1 MMPAPPTDLWSR
13 FLIALAPPL
22 IAAAL
27 RLLYAT
33 VRLEYVSGD
42 ALLDRWSRGE
52 RTIVTFW
59 HNRVLMM
66 PRAYTGRKMC
76 IMNSH
81 SRDGEIATRALAR
94 FGIDSVR
101 GSASQGG
108 AAGFMRLVNAFR
120 RGSDLAVVP
129 DGPRGPRYTVKAG
142 VIHLARLTGAPL
154 FPASYAAT
162 RFKQLG
168 NWDRLIIPLP
178 FSRAVVTIGEPLTV
192 PRGADADEVE
202 RLRLE
207 LESRLNRLTQEA
219 ERHVGVAS
227 R

>member
-1 MMPAPPTDLWSR
+1 MTKSPPDDLVSR
-13 FLIALAPPL
+13 LLIALAPPL
-22 IAAAL
+22 TAAAL

-33 VRLEYVSGD
+33 VRIEYVAAD
-42 ALLDRWSRGE
+42 TLLDRWARNE

-66 PRAYTGRKMC
+66 PKAYRGRRMC
-76 IMNSH
+76 IMNSA

-101 GSASQGG
+101 GSASRGG
-108 AAGFMRLVNAFR
+108 AAGFMQLVNAFR

-129 DGPRGPRYTVKAG
+129 DGPRGPRYVVKAG

-154 FPASYAAT
+154 FPATFAPS
-162 RFKQLG
+162 RFHQLG
-168 NWDRLIIPLP
+168 SWDRLIIPLP
-178 FSRAVVTIGEPLTV
+178 FSRAVVVVGEPLAI
-192 PRGADADEVE
+192 PRDADAAEVE

-207 LESRLNRLTQEA
+207 LESRLNHITEEA
-219 ERHVGVAS
+219 ERRAGVVS